1 MALRQSFSLPEQPN
15 SQFSNHR
22 KTTRNPIDRFFS
34 TIRKDKK
41 SELPDFDISFDAHTP
56 DTIYWYDIQRD
67 GTRMKGASKMH
78 RTLFSPAMV
87 EIFRS
92 CRRAYEI
99 ANSKF
104 STGESGTASA
114 TCKRFILKG
123 IAEINK
129 SKIATVN
136 QVQKYL
142 GNWPVE
148 ELEKHF
154 GEKELNTRAFLFA
167 YKSLIRYATNPYRPD
182 GAQVVAV
189 GLKLRARVAH
199 VRVYVEDTIDLVLWY
214 PEQRKLEFVD
224 FQTQPLKRL
233 DPSWP
238 TASMLFKQY
247 LSERLQMRWAFDTLA
262 LTQYRITAGEF
273 QMSSVNFD
281 NTSTTRLHWDELV
294 ATLEE
299 MKQPPTQEHRACSAA
314 TTQECKYCASLKPVL
329 EVSEEGKLQLFYKTA

>member
-1 MALRQSFSLPEQPN
+1 
-15 SQFSNHR
+15 
-22 KTTRNPIDRFFS
+22 
-34 TIRKDKK
+34 
-41 SELPDFDISFDAHTP
+41 
-56 DTIYWYDIQRD
+56 
-67 GTRMKGASKMH
+67 MKGASKMH

-99 ANSKF
+99 AYSKF
-104 STGESGTASA
+104 STGDSGTASA

-129 SKIATVN
+129 CKITTVN
-136 QVQKYL
+136 QMQKYM

-148 ELEKHF
+148 ELERHF

-167 YKSLIRYATNPYRPD
+167 YKSLIRYVTNPYRPD

-238 TASMLFKQY
+238 TPSMLFKQY
-247 LSERLQMRWAFDTLA
+247 LSERLQMRWAFDNLV
-262 LTQYRITAGEF
+262 LTQCRITAGEF
-273 QMSSVNFD
+273 QTSSVNFD
-281 NTSTTRLHWDELV
+281 NTSRSRVHWDELV

-299 MKQPPTQEHRACSAA
+299 MKQPPTQEHRACSGS
-314 TTQECKYCASLKPVL
+314 TTKECKYCATLKPVL
-329 EVSEEGKLQLFYKTA
+329 EVSEEGKLQLLYKTA

>member
-1 MALRQSFSLPEQPN
+1 
-15 SQFSNHR
+15 
-22 KTTRNPIDRFFS
+22 
-34 TIRKDKK
+34 
-41 SELPDFDISFDAHTP
+41 
-56 DTIYWYDIQRD
+56 
-67 GTRMKGASKMH
+67 MKGALKMH

-99 ANSKF
+99 AYSKF

-129 SKIATVN
+129 SRITTVN
-136 QVQKYL
+136 QVQKYM

-148 ELEKHF
+148 DLEKHF

-167 YKSLIRYATNPYRPD
+167 YKALIRYATNPYRPD
-182 GAQVVAV
+182 GALVVAV

-214 PEQRKLEFVD
+214 PAQKKLELVD

-238 TASMLFKQY
+238 TATMLFKQY

-262 LTQYRITAGEF
+262 LTQCRITAGEF
-273 QMSSVNFD
+273 QTNSVTFD
-281 NTSTTRLHWDELV
+281 STSTTRLHWDELV

-299 MKQPPTQEHRACSAA
+299 MKQPPAQEHRPCSAPS
-314 TTQECKYCASLKPVL
+314 TQECKYCATLKPVL
-329 EVSEEGKLQLFYKTA
+329 EVSEEGKLQLLYKTAKTA

>member
-1 MALRQSFSLPEQPN
+1 
-15 SQFSNHR
+15 
-22 KTTRNPIDRFFS
+22 
-34 TIRKDKK
+34 
-41 SELPDFDISFDAHTP
+41 
-56 DTIYWYDIQRD
+56 
-67 GTRMKGASKMH
+67 MH

-99 ANSKF
+99 AYSKF
-104 STGESGTASA
+104 SNGDSGSASA

-129 SKIATVN
+129 SKLTTIN
-136 QVQKYL
+136 HVQKYM

-148 ELEKHF
+148 ELERQL
-154 GEKELNTRAFLFA
+154 GEKDTNTRAFLFA
-167 YKSLIRYATNPYRPD
+167 YKTLSKYVSAPYRPD

-189 GLKLRARVAH
+189 GLRLRARVAH

-214 PEQRKLEFVD
+214 PEQQKLELVD

-238 TASMLFKQY
+238 TTSMLFKQY
-247 LSERLQMRWAFDTLA
+247 LSERLKIRWPFETLT
-262 LTQYRITAGEF
+262 LSYCRVTASETAVN
-273 QMSSVNFD
+273 SVNFD
-281 NTSTTRLHWDELV
+281 STSATRLHWEEMV

-299 MKQPPTQEHRACSAA
+299 MKQPPGSEHRTCSQAA
-314 TTQECKYCASLKPVL
+314 TNSCKLCSSLKPVL
-329 EVSEEGKLQLFYKTA
+329 EVSEEGKLQLLYKTA